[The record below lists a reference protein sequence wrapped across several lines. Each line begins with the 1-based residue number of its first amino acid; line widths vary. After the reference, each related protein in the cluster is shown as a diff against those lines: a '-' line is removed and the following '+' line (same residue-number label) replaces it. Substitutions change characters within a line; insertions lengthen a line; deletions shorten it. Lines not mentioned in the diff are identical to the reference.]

1 MSNYLF
7 VAGNTGPVEILL
19 QHFESAHGANSNELS
34 STLISDKKM
43 LFVIERR
50 NESVKSSIVKSSN
63 DDGLFFR
70 GQALDHDSSSMIL
83 GVEGFAK
90 FQKRYPS
97 YSNPQRIADLE
108 GTFVLARWNQDV
120 LTFQNDLYSI
130 YRMLYFAS
138 EDVLIVSDSL
148 VVITE
153 CLKKLGIERKLNLDV
168 ATIKAWNASG
178 LPNAPMTDELI
189 VQGIFSLQVGK
200 HIEMEWNSD
209 KISVKQVERSVIE
222 IFKSPLESYE
232 SIVRECVKRM
242 YSSINFIVESFN
254 PTIEFGLSGGI
265 DSRLI
270 LAICLQSE
278 SIMKSMVINTNTSET
293 RASDYNVVKSLSER
307 YKFTFNNSE
316 RRKKLRNQSD
326 SKRIKIGNTLGF
338 WKLASLGVYDSFYL
352 TPHHYEYPST
362 LHLSGVGAE
371 PVKQAM
377 DNSRI
382 DKMARSQHPAI
393 RDTVRKKL
401 RETISK
407 LGVDT
412 NAADAMK
419 WYHMTYKAAYHLG
432 FKIAQSSMLLRPYAQ
447 KSIFTIALAED
458 NPFRGKENV
467 GATVLHDM
475 IILLNPELA
484 SLPYDLD
491 SKNISY
497 DYAVNR
503 LSELGGKVHFDEMP
517 KPSVF
522 GQIEHIANGPPQA
535 FLSLVKGFS
544 WSEETSQREQLLE
557 MVKHNYK
564 EKILSNE
571 LKVIY
576 QSCYENTVENL
587 LDENKELASAGALAA
602 RFIAF
607 DLFE

>member
-1 MSNYLF
+1 VSNYLF
-7 VAGNTGPVEILL
+7 VAGKTGPVEILL
-19 QHFESAHGANSNELS
+19 QHFESAHGANGNELS

-90 FQKRYPS
+90 FQKKYPS

-278 SIMKSMVINTNTSET
+278 SIMESMVINTNTSET

-535 FLSLVKGFS
+535 FLSLVKDFS

>member
-1 MSNYLF
+1 MF
-7 VAGNTGPVEILL
+7 VAGKTGPVEILL
-19 QHFESAHGANSNELS
+19 QHFESAHGANGNELS

-90 FQKRYPS
+90 FQKKYPS

-278 SIMKSMVINTNTSET
+278 SIMESMVINTNTSET

-535 FLSLVKGFS
+535 FLSLVKDFS

>member
-1 MSNYLF
+1 LF
-7 VAGNTGPVEILL
+7 VAGKTGPVEILL
-19 QHFESAHGANSNELS
+19 QHFESAHGANGNELS

-90 FQKRYPS
+90 FQKKYPS

-278 SIMKSMVINTNTSET
+278 SIMESMVINTNTSET

-535 FLSLVKGFS
+535 FLSLVKDFS

>member
-1 MSNYLF
+1 
-7 VAGNTGPVEILL
+7 
-19 QHFESAHGANSNELS
+19 
-34 STLISDKKM
+34 
-43 LFVIERR
+43 
-50 NESVKSSIVKSSN
+50 
-63 DDGLFFR
+63 
-70 GQALDHDSSSMIL
+70 
-83 GVEGFAK
+83 
-90 FQKRYPS
+90 
-97 YSNPQRIADLE
+97 
-108 GTFVLARWNQDV
+108 
-120 LTFQNDLYSI
+120 
-130 YRMLYFAS
+130 
-138 EDVLIVSDSL
+138 
-148 VVITE
+148 
-153 CLKKLGIERKLNLDV
+153 
-168 ATIKAWNASG
+168 
-178 LPNAPMTDELI
+178 
-189 VQGIFSLQVGK
+189 
-200 HIEMEWNSD
+200 
-209 KISVKQVERSVIE
+209 
-222 IFKSPLESYE
+222 
-232 SIVRECVKRM
+232 M

-278 SIMKSMVINTNTSET
+278 SIMESMVINTNTSET

>member
-19 QHFESAHGANSNELS
+19 QHFESAHGANGNELS

-90 FQKRYPS
+90 FQKKYPS

-278 SIMKSMVINTNTSET
+278 SIMESMVINTNTSET

-535 FLSLVKGFS
+535 FLSLVKDFS

>member
-7 VAGNTGPVEILL
+7 VAGNTAPVEILL

-90 FQKRYPS
+90 FQKKYPS

-209 KISVKQVERSVIE
+209 KINVEQVERSVIE
-222 IFKSPLESYE
+222 IFKSPLESYQ

-278 SIMKSMVINTNTSET
+278 SIMESMVINTNTSET

-316 RRKKLRNQSD
+316 RREKLRNQSD
-326 SKRIKIGNTLGF
+326 SKRIKIENTLGF

-371 PVKQAM
+371 EDV
-377 DNSRI
+377 
-382 DKMARSQHPAI
+382 
-393 RDTVRKKL
+393 
-401 RETISK
+401 
-407 LGVDT
+407 
-412 NAADAMK
+412 
-419 WYHMTYKAAYHLG
+419 G
-432 FKIAQSSMLLRPYAQ
+432 FS
-447 KSIFTIALAED
+447 
-458 NPFRGKENV
+458 
-467 GATVLHDM
+467 GATC
-475 IILLNPELA
+475 
-484 SLPYDLD
+484 
-491 SKNISY
+491 
-497 DYAVNR
+497 
-503 LSELGGKVHFDEMP
+503 
-517 KPSVF
+517 F
-522 GQIEHIANGPPQA
+522 G
-535 FLSLVKGFS
+535 
-544 WSEETSQREQLLE
+544 
-557 MVKHNYK
+557 
-564 EKILSNE
+564 
-571 LKVIY
+571 
-576 QSCYENTVENL
+576 
-587 LDENKELASAGALAA
+587 
-602 RFIAF
+602 
-607 DLFE
+607 